1 MKFSCNCLG
10 LKHDKNQKDVSY
22 ICCCFKKL
30 IKLEL
35 KVEPAAHVRCF
46 NKLPGG
52 IERSSFS
59 LEFDTEPV

>member
-1 MKFSCNCLG
+1 MKFSSNCLG
-10 LKHDKNQKDVSY
+10 LKHDRNHKDVTS

-35 KVEPAAHVRCF
+35 KVEQSAHVRSF

-52 IERSSFS
+52 TERSSFS
-59 LEFDTEPV
+59 LEFDIETL